1 MNRRTRGGKK
11 GKGRDYIIRG
21 GFEGR
26 ERLRVLSRVM
36 QPTTLAL
43 FQRAGVRPG
52 MECLDVGCGGGDIAF
67 DLARIVSPGGRI
79 VGLDI
84 DEVKLQ
90 LARRESRARHFS
102 NIEFR
107 MSDVAVDEVKEQFDF
122 VYARFVLTHLRDP
135 AKALARM
142 YAATR
147 SGGVLAVE
155 DIDFRG
161 HFCYPDC
168 VAFRRYVELYTQ
180 AVERRGGD
188 ANIGPRLPELLN
200 QAGFRG
206 VQMNV
211 VQPAGTEGEV
221 KLMTP
226 ITMENIADAVLA
238 EGLASRKE
246 VDQIVAQLYDFAHEP
261 STVLSAPRIVEAW
274 GYRPRA

>member
-1 MNRRTRGGKK
+1 MNRPARAGKK
-11 GKGRDYIIRG
+11 AKARDYIIRG

-26 ERLRVLSRVM
+26 ERLRVLARIM
-36 QPTTLAL
+36 RPTTLSL
-43 FQRAGVRPG
+43 FNRTGVRPG
-52 MECLDVGCGGGDIAF
+52 MDCLDVGCGGGDVAF
-67 DLARIVSPGGRI
+67 DLARLVSPGGKV
-79 VGLDI
+79 VGMDVDAI
-84 DEVKLQ
+84 KLK
-90 LARRESRARHFS
+90 LAQREAREHHLA
-102 NIEFR
+102 NVEFR
-107 MSDVAVDEVKEQFDF
+107 LVDITERDLETEFDF
-122 VYARFVLTHLRDP
+122 VYSRFVLTHLRDP
-135 AKALARM
+135 AKAVAKMYKAARPG
-142 YAATR
+142 A
-147 SGGVLAVE
+147 VLAVV

-188 ANIGPRLPELLN
+188 ANIGPRLPRLLN

-226 ITMENIADAVLA
+226 ITMENIADAVVA
-238 EGLASRKE
+238 EGLASRRE
-246 VDQIVAQLYDFAHEP
+246 IDQIVALLYDFAHDP